1 MQPELKFARMAKKF
15 DLKLKGYVGGWD
27 FDTDYVDYVLDK
39 AGDREVSVLIDSLG
53 GAVDTALSVSSAFAQ
68 HGNVHVY
75 YRGMNA
81 SAATIASMGAKHIA
95 IEKSAMYLVHKCSQ
109 IVFEWAALNA
119 DQLKEKAEAYKGT
132 ASDLEKIDL
141 TVAQMYAGRCKK
153 SAAELLDLMKENK
166 WLTAQ
171 EALEWGFVDEV
182 VDSTEDVHLTQ
193 SVATAMAAAGI
204 PLPENMSVEAD
215 GFLAQME
222 AMFKKWFGKKNEAPV
237 ATAAAEPPVSTNKNQ
252 SVMKKTFVFVAAV
265 LAAIQ
270 SAMPEANAE
279 GKYPMDE
286 PALDALEKALAD
298 ADKAGKEKDS
308 EIKDLKDQLAAKV
321 DELTTANARIADLEK
336 RPAAKEKEVVETGD
350 HAPENSEKT
359 ELEQL
364 SATFAHARAMLNG
377 AE

>member
-1 MQPELKFARMAKKF
+1 MAKKF

-39 AGDREVSVLIDSLG
+39 AGDKEVTVLIDSLG
-53 GAVDTALSVSSAFAQ
+53 GAVDTALSVSAAFAQ
-68 HGNVHVY
+68 HGNVSVY

-119 DQLKEKAEAYKGT
+119 DQLKQKAEAYKGK

-141 TVAQMYAGRCKK
+141 TVAQMYASRCKK
-153 SAAELLDLMKENK
+153 SVAELLDLMKENK

-193 SVATAMAAAGI
+193 SVASAMAAAGI

-215 GFLAQME
+215 GFIAVLE
-222 AMFKKWFGKKNEAPV
+222 RVFTKWFGKKEEASV
-237 ATAAAEPPVSTNKNQ
+237 AQAAAEPPVSTNKNQ

-265 LAAIQ
+265 LAAIK

-298 ADKAGKEKDS
+298 ADKAGKDKDAQ
-308 EIKDLKDQLAAKV
+308 IKALKDQLTAKQS
-321 DELTTANARIADLEK
+321 ELDTANARIEDLEK
-336 RPAAKEKEVVETGD
+336 RPAAQEQEVVETGD
-350 HAPENSEKT
+350 HAPQNQEKSDM
-359 ELEQL
+359 EQL
-364 SATFAHARAMLNG
+364 SETFASARAMLEG
-377 AE
+377 KM